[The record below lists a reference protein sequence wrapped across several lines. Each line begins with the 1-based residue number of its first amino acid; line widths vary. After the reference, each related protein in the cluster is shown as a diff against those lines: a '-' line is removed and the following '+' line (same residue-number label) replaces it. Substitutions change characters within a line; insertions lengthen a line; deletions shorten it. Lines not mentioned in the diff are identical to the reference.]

1 MKVYIET
8 TADGNVIIH
17 PSIESWTIASL
28 DYPEH
33 EFDCIDKVGR

>member
-1 MKVYIET
+1 MKYLEHTPTGTIT
-8 TADGNVIIH
+8 H

-33 EFDCIDKVGR
+33 EFEVIEETTNNN